1 MVYQGGVKLVGVY
14 QVHLGRYQKQVRGGH
29 GTDIEMLSDELRQGH
44 IVCGFVWPINPL
56 VFLMLLN
63 NLQIEFKPP
72 SSSSVIT
79 QKRHTSGTPNYCK
92 HAVIWRCNC

>member
-44 IVCGFVWPINPL
+44 IVCGFVWPRNPL
-56 VFLMLLN
+56 VF
-63 NLQIEFKPP
+63 
-72 SSSSVIT
+72 
-79 QKRHTSGTPNYCK
+79 
-92 HAVIWRCNC
+92 